1 MAQDNQNPR
10 SVTSVGDS
18 EAVRHLKL
26 AISNGKPW
34 HIALL
39 ESIRLWSWAEESHNG
54 QHYRYLI
61 DGEAFDWLLLAERLS
76 EEVAESIPKQ
86 ELEDLLFFGRL
97 PAEVSEDEFKRLI
110 GSAKYR
116 AYLNYFY
123 GVTIERFV
131 LLAAEE
137 DICKENHSH
146 VFSRKDGGELDDG
159 YQRVYGARHED
170 LLRRFRKEKGYPD
183 GDSITLSQLQ
193 EFTYWLFK
201 YRLVNCD
208 KARVASD
215 TKKGLEFYRRQYL
228 QGKAVDSK

>member
-1 MAQDNQNPR
+1 MAKDSRNHC
-10 SVTSVGDS
+10 SVTSAGDS

-26 AISNGKPW
+26 AVASGKPW
-34 HIALL
+34 YIALL
-39 ESIRLWSWAEESHNG
+39 ESIGLWSWVEESHNG
-54 QHYRYLI
+54 QHYCYLI

-76 EEVAESIPKQ
+76 EEVSESIPEQ
-86 ELEDLLFFGRL
+86 ELEELLFFGKL

-110 GSAKYR
+110 GGAKYR

-123 GVTIERFV
+123 GVIVERFV

-146 VFSRKDGGELDDG
+146 VFTVKDGGEADDG
-159 YQRVYGARHED
+159 YQRVYGASHQD
-170 LLRRFRKEKGYPD
+170 LLRRFREEKGYPESD
-183 GDSITLSQLQ
+183 IITLGQLQ

-208 KARVASD
+208 KARIASD
-215 TKKGLEFYRRQYL
+215 TKKGLEFYRRQCL
-228 QGKAVDSK
+228 QGKTPESK